1 MPTCMQPHTV
11 HQTMSAMHWIRLA
24 SCRISSDPV
33 MQATMWQM
41 HAMYSSTWSR
51 SRGQRHHHSLGCG
64 AMGGHRQSTSQLLS
78 TLSGCWGPLCL
89 ALTIM
94 VPMMQ
99 LSHLVVW
106 MRSSSW
112 IMKRVEAT
120 LCAKQK
126 QTCTEHVS
134 GECGGNN
141 EGCPDGNSGMI
152 QVFNTCKLDLP
163 PCTGSILGSSSLRSG
178 LQSRQHHT

>member
-112 IMKRVEAT
+112 IMKRVDAT

-126 QTCTEHVS
+126 QTCTENVS
-134 GECGGNN
+134 GECGGD
-141 EGCPDGNSGMI
+141 EQGM
-152 QVFNTCKLDLP
+152 
-163 PCTGSILGSSSLRSG
+163 GSR
-178 LQSRQHHT
+178 R